1 MTVLPNT
8 LWKDKVTGRIV
19 RVTKVY
25 VHTWNRSSYVQMFN
39 LTSKRSS
46 AKRYDWFI
54 KEFEEYHDRPTD
66 DVSAGLPSSKG

>member
-1 MTVLPNT
+1 MEVLPNT

-25 VHTWNRSSYVQMFN
+25 LHTWSHSAYVQIFN

-54 KEFEEYHDRPTD
+54 KEFEEHHDRSED
-66 DVSAGLPSSKG
+66 HDSAGLSTGQC